1 MDACWLLMLDVGA
14 GAAGAGLGAGVGGEQ
29 HQVLLTRIMRM
40 CPKKNWIIDRIFT
53 FLGFLDLLLLE

>member
-29 HQVLLTRIMRM
+29 HQVLLTRIT
-40 CPKKNWIIDRIFT
+40 KKNWIIDRIFT

>member
-29 HQVLLTRIMRM
+29 HQVLLSRRM
-40 CPKKNWIIDRIFT
+40 CPKKSWIIDRIFT

>member
-1 MDACWLLMLDVGA
+1 MLDVGA